1 MQIGEVIFMAYI
13 VPTGDSAV
21 KPRVLLSDD
30 KTAFFAADFNHVS
43 INQREF
49 AENSRSGPD
58 L

>member
-1 MQIGEVIFMAYI
+1 MAYI